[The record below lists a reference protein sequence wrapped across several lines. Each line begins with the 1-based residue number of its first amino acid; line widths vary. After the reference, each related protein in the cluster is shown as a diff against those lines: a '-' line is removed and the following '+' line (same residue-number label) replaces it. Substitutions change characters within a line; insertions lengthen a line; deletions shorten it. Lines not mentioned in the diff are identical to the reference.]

1 MTAET
6 PTLEKNSALRFNEY
20 YDTQQVFDNLYAL
33 SQVNQKFHN
42 LMDLILSKENI
53 LLAYRSIKTNNGSK
67 TPGVN
72 KHTIK
77 FISKMEEDSVVNM
90 VRGRLRYYCPQPVK
104 RIEIPKDNGKI
115 RPLGIPTIEER
126 IIQQCIKQILEPILE
141 AKFYK
146 HSYGFRPDRSTEHAV
161 ARFEWLAFKGYHY
174 VVDIDIKGF
183 FDNVNHGK
191 LLKQL
196 WTLGIRDNQLLKII
210 SLMLKA
216 KVKGIGIPDKGTPQG
231 GILSPLLAN
240 VVLNELDW
248 WIASQW
254 DRIPTKHQYSVN
266 SSKQYALKGTKLKD
280 IWIVRYADDFK
291 IMCKDHITAQKIF
304 KAVKMWLKERL
315 FLEISKDKSKITNLR
330 KKYSEFLGF
339 KLKVKKGKNKKY
351 TNKSHML
358 DKAKTNAVKKLKD
371 AVKKIQ
377 KNPTGNDA
385 NKYNS
390 VVLGLQNYYKI
401 ATMVSIDFSEI
412 AFKINPSLECR
423 TKNIR
428 SPSGNIST
436 TYKTRYGEYSFKQ
449 IFINNVILFP
459 IAANKFTPSKKKD
472 PTICRYTNEGRQKI
486 HDNLKVNTRILRY
499 LMRNPVRGRSIEF
512 NDNRISLYCGQEGK
526 CGVSGQILEIGR
538 MIVHHII
545 LVCNGGTDQYNNLIF
560 ITEDVHHLIHD
571 KDPQVLAKYMKRA
584 KLNKK
589 GLEKLNKLRIL
600 AGNDVIVNN

>member
-1 MTAET
+1 
-6 PTLEKNSALRFNEY
+6 
-20 YDTQQVFDNLYAL
+20 
-33 SQVNQKFHN
+33 
-42 LMDLILSKENI
+42 MDLILSRENI
-53 LLAYRSIKTNNGSK
+53 LLAYRSIKTNTGSQ

-77 FISKMEEDSVVNM
+77 FISKMEEDRVVNM
-90 VRGRLRYYCPQPVK
+90 VRGRLSYYCPSPV
-104 RIEIPKDNGKI
+104 RRVEILKENGKT

-146 HSYGFRPDRSTEHAV
+146 HSYGFRPDRSTEYAV

-196 WTLGIRDNQLLKII
+196 WTLGIRDKQLLKII

-216 KVKGIGIPDKGTPQG
+216 EVKGIGIPDKGTPQG

-254 DRIPTKHQYSVN
+254 DLFPAKYQYNRNDV
-266 SSKQYALKGTKLKD
+266 KQAALRKTKLKD
-280 IWIVRYADDFK
+280 IWIIRYSDDFK
-291 IMCKDHITAQKIF
+291 IMCKDHITARKIF

-315 FLEISKDKSKITNLR
+315 SLEISKNKSKITNLR
-330 KKYSEFLGF
+330 KNYSGFLGF
-339 KLKVKKGKNKKY
+339 KLKVRKGKNNKY
-351 TNKSHML
+351 TNRSHML
-358 DKAKTNAVKKLKD
+358 DKAKTKAVKKLKE
-371 AVKKIQ
+371 AVKMIQ
-377 KNPTGNDA
+377 KHPTGNEA

-390 VVLGLQNYYKI
+390 VVLGLQNYYRI
-401 ATMVSIDFSEI
+401 ATMVNKDFSEI
-412 AFKINPSLECR
+412 AFKVKPSLECR
-423 TKNIR
+423 TRNIR
-428 SPSGNIST
+428 SPSGKIGK
-436 TYKTRYGEYSFKQ
+436 TYNTRYGEYSFKQ

-459 IAANKFTPSKKKD
+459 IAAIKFNPSTLLNPK
-472 PTICRYTNEGRQKI
+472 ICRYTNEGRQKI
-486 HDNLKVNTRILRY
+486 HDNLKINTHIVRY
-499 LMRNPVRGRSIEF
+499 LMHNPVKGRSIEF

-571 KDPQVLAKYMKRA
+571 KDPQVLAKYMKHA